1 MNYYPAFLDLN
12 EKKTVVIGGGAV
24 AERKVRA
31 LLRTGAQVSVI
42 SPDITAGLLSLKD
55 RGAIKHYRRHY
66 RKGDLQGALI
76 VIAATSS
83 STVNAKIAD
92 DAGHLVNVVDMP
104 EKGNFIVPSRVKRGP
119 LTIAIS
125 TEGAS
130 PALAKAIRKEIEGRY
145 DKDFGLYLYF
155 LETLR
160 KKAMVKIRDRKKREK
175 FLKSLAS
182 AEMLENLRKKGF
194 KDLSKSI
201 TASFNRLYTQT
212 HK

>member
-1 MNYYPAFLDLN
+1 VRHYPAFIDLN

-31 LLRTGAQVSVI
+31 LLRTGAQVNVI

-55 RGAIKHYRRHY
+55 RGVIKHYKRHY

-104 EKGNFIVPSRVKRGP
+104 DKGNFIVPSRVKRGP

-145 DKDFGLYLYF
+145 DRDFGLYLHF

-201 TASFNRLYTQT
+201 TASFNRLYTQP